1 MSVLSPR
8 RPKPRYH
15 PAMAESFPLSDAALP
30 DLAALVVGVGKG
42 VVLRPDG
49 EIEELGLST
58 AARLAEREPFLV
70 AHGPLTARRLGIGRF
85 RCFDI
90 LELFAFV
97 RPAQFC
103 LPSPSGLAGLFGL
116 AAPEDLVDEASVLPV
131 VAGHLLAELGRA
143 RDAAEAA
150 RVAFTMGRAGWPWAP
165 LVLAALGRADG
176 GEGRGTGF
184 DVWNRL
190 PEWEEPPPAPP
201 PLGLPVTA
209 EEAREALEAI
219 KGEGAEDRPSQSDYA
234 ATVAE

>member
-1 MSVLSPR
+1 MS
-8 RPKPRYH
+8 
-15 PAMAESFPLSDAALP
+15 ESSIAFISNAA
-30 DLAALVVGVGKG
+30 DLAAMVAGVGHA

-116 AAPEDLVDEASVLPV
+116 AAPEDLVDEASVLPM

-143 RDAAEAA
+143 REA
-150 RVAFTMGRAGWPWAP
+150 RTSLP
-165 LVLAALGRADG
+165 G
-176 GEGRGTGF
+176 GLK
-184 DVWNRL
+184 RL
-190 PEWEEPPPAPP
+190 P
-201 PLGLPVTA
+201 
-209 EEAREALEAI
+209 R
-219 KGEGAEDRPSQSDYA
+219 RC
-234 ATVAE
+234 